1 MPELLVLTDAPAA
14 KPVPVRVTGTFVP
27 AAPLAGLI
35 DVSVGAGGL
44 TVNATAAVVPLDV
57 VTVTLEAPK
66 VAPALI
72 AKFAVICVAL
82 TTTTLLTVIPG
93 LVVLT
98 VAPEM
103 KLVPVSV
110 MPTLLPA
117 GPAAGLIEV
126 NVGTGGF
133 TVNVTGVVVAPDT
146 VTVMLEAPKVAPAP
160 IAKLA
165 VIWVA
170 LTTTTLLT
178 VIPALFVFTV
188 APETKFVPVN
198 VTGTVVPVVPLAGLT
213 ELRVAAGGFS
223 VNVTGVLVPPDV
235 VTVTLETPKLG
246 PALIAKH
253 ALT

>member
-66 VAPALI
+66 VAPAPI
-72 AKFAVICVAL
+72 AKFAVIC
-82 TTTTLLTVIPG
+82 
-93 LVVLT
+93 
-98 VAPEM
+98 
-103 KLVPVSV
+103 
-110 MPTLLPA
+110 
-117 GPAAGLIEV
+117 
-126 NVGTGGF
+126 
-133 TVNVTGVVVAPDT
+133 
-146 VTVMLEAPKVAPAP
+146 
-160 IAKLA
+160 
-165 VIWVA
+165 VA

-198 VTGTVVPVVPLAGLT
+198 VTGTVVPVVPLAGLM
-213 ELRVAAGGFS
+213 ELSVAADGLT
-223 VNVTGVLVPPDV
+223 VNVTGLLVPPDV
-235 VTVTLETPKLG
+235 VTVTLEAP
-246 PALIAKH
+246 
-253 ALT
+253 